1 MNFYISDLH
10 FGHKNAI
17 KFDNRPFSSVEE
29 MNEILVQRWNKVV
42 HPEDT
47 VYVLGDFFW
56 KRKDMLIYLPRL
68 SGKII
73 LICGNSLIALENE
86 TKYPKYPKKEGE

>member
-10 FGHKNAI
+10 FGHENAI

-42 HPEDT
+42 SPEDT
-47 VYVLGDFFW
+47 VPISL
-56 KRKDMLIYLPRL
+56 RLP
-68 SGKII
+68 S
-73 LICGNSLIALENE
+73 SS
-86 TKYPKYPKKEGE
+86 

>member
-10 FGHKNAI
+10 FGHENAI

-56 KRKDMLIYLPRL
+56 KRKDMLTYLPRL

-73 LICGNSLIALENE
+73 LICGNHDAKWL
-86 TKYPKYPKKEGE
+86 KEKQKSD